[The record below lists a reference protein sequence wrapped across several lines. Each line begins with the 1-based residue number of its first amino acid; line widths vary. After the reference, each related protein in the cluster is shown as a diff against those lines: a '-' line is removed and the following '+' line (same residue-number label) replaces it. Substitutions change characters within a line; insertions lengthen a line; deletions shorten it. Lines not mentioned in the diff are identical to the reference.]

1 MEDISE
7 SVSPTAETGLQG
19 KSKLCMDIKNNT
31 ALPDFSENLSPSEE
45 ETGLQ
50 GKSELCV
57 NTIPYCLIVK
67 E

>member
-7 SVSPTAETGLQG
+7 SVLPTEETGLQG
-19 KSKLCMDIKNNT
+19 KSKLCMDVKNNT
-31 ALPDFSENLSPSEE
+31 ALPNFSENLSPSEE

-57 NTIPYCLIVK
+57 HTILHCLIVK